1 MIDVRLL
8 GTGAMLP
15 LAHRYLSTLLVR
27 CEGEMTLFDCG
38 EGTQVPMRASGWGFK
53 RLSSIVLTHL
63 HADHVMGLTG
73 VLFSVGNAG
82 RTDPLTVYGPPGT
95 LAVAQ
100 ALTIVVPGLS
110 FEVMVHEIEAGER
123 LRLPAEIDVSVGEAN
138 HRDRCLFY
146 RVDRARQRRFEVE
159 RARAVGISVDLWS
172 SLQQGETVEWKGAR
186 YDGADFLGPERRGV
200 SLGFV
205 TDTRPVPEIPEL
217 LRDVDLLVCEG
228 TYGDDA
234 HLEKAIVNK
243 HMTFREAATI
253 ARDAGA
259 HALWLTHFSPAV
271 DDPELFSGNATSVFP
286 NTTIGYSGLE
296 TTLAFRDDLPAGNRG
311 G

>member
-15 LAHRYLSTLLVR
+15 LEGRYLSSAIIR
-27 CEGEMTLFDCG
+27 CDGEMTLFDCG

-53 RLSSIVLTHL
+53 RLSSIVLSHL

-82 RTDPLTVYGPPGT
+82 RTEPLTIYGPPGT

-100 ALTIVVPGLS
+100 ALTIVVPGLP
-110 FEVMVHEIEAGER
+110 FDVMVHEIEAGER
-123 LRLPAEIDVSVGEAN
+123 LRLPADIELSVGEAH
-138 HRDRCLFY
+138 HRDRCFFY
-146 RVDRARQRRFEVE
+146 RVDRARDRRFDAE
-159 RARAVGISVDLWS
+159 RARAEGIPVRFWAA
-172 SLQQGETVEWKGAR
+172 LQRGETIEW
-186 YDGADFLGPERRGV
+186 DGRPIAGTELLGPERRGV

-205 TDTRPVPEIPEL
+205 TDTRPVPEMAEL
-217 LRDVDLLVCEG
+217 LRAVDLLICEG

-234 HLEKAIVNK
+234 DLEKAVAK
-243 HMTFREAATI
+243 THMTFREAATI

-271 DDPELFSGNATSVFP
+271 DEPERFLGNAISVFP
-286 NTTIGYSGLE
+286 NTTVGFSGLE
-296 TTLAFRDDLPAGNRG
+296 ATLAFRDDSTG
-311 G
+311 